1 MRDYLDNHLPTVGGV
16 PKPSLEWVAA
26 SNVSGSPR
34 PCFPDTG
41 STLRLALAVRSPG
54 SSTVRLGMPDDDDRR
69 DRTTTVLDPRTI
81 TSSWPIVLATLEQIG
96 PWTIF
101 AMRLGTLALL
111 RDCIQRM
118 AAEDASASLVNEAQ
132 TLLDA
137 LRRMPFDR
145 K

>member
-1 MRDYLDNHLPTVGGV
+1 
-16 PKPSLEWVAA
+16 
-26 SNVSGSPR
+26 
-34 PCFPDTG
+34 
-41 STLRLALAVRSPG
+41 
-54 SSTVRLGMPDDDDRR
+54 MPDDEGDRK

-81 TSSWPIVLATLEQIG
+81 TSSWPIALATLEQIG

-118 AAEDASASLVNEAQ
+118 AAEDAPASLVNEAQ
-132 TLLDA
+132 TLLDT